1 MGMIHLTLVT
11 LSSWICWNSGLT
23 GVWGFQS
30 SLRNENNTLR
40 KSSTLLE
47 LQNGFPVGDVIQ
59 NKIYGDTD
67 GEEKNEQEAKKLMR
81 KDRQRQ
87 MKLDGLEPYVLVSA
101 ITSSA
106 SFEVITQGNYFSDNT
121 ILSPDGSINLLKA
134 LVLITS
140 TLSSTLGVYALG
152 VFSFSILYSKAALA
166 REYDDIDDH
175 EIYDDFITKTAKFRY
190 KGFLCFYRSL
200 QLFILNLFL
209 FAFGYLPEEAH
220 SLAIVASL
228 LVAYFVSKD
237 LEEIVDAGKIIFAQ
251 PVPQEKD

>member
-1 MGMIHLTLVT
+1 MGMIRLTLIT
-11 LSSWICWNSGLT
+11 FSSWMCWNSVVI

-30 SLRNENNTLR
+30 SLRNENKTLR
-40 KSSTLLE
+40 KSCTLVE

-67 GEEKNEQEAKKLMR
+67 REEDNVQAKNLMR

-140 TLSSTLGVYALG
+140 TFSSTLGVYALG

-166 REYDDIDDH
+166 REYDDIDDL

-220 SLAIVASL
+220 SLAIVASI

-237 LEEIVDAGKIIFAQ
+237 LEEIVDAGKIIFSQ
-251 PVPQEKD
+251 PVSPEKD